1 MLALPSGV
9 LEQDLGP
16 GIGRAGVLMSG
27 RDVSEKGLSQPMP
40 EPALSRLVLIDG
52 SGYIFRAFFALPP
65 LTNPNGVPVGAVFGF
80 CNMLFRLVQD
90 MPGEQMLVVFDKGK
104 ASFRDAIYDGYKAN
118 RLEPPDDLQPQFP
131 LVREATEAFGLTVI
145 ELESYEADD
154 IIATYAREARA
165 AGREVIVVSSDK
177 DLMQLIRQGV
187 QMYDPMKQKAI
198 DRAEVIA
205 RFGVGPELVRD
216 VLALA
221 GDTSDNVPGVPGIGV
236 KTAAQLLQEFGDL
249 EGLLANAATIRQP
262 KRRENLLE
270 HAEQAR
276 ISQRLVTLC
285 DRVPALPA
293 LDQIQDG
300 GIDYP
305 RLLEFARA
313 HGFRSLAQRVE
324 PLAHS
329 HALAPAADKAPA
341 RAAEYATITDFERLE
356 SWLERASARGIV
368 ALSCTTTSPNVARA
382 ELVGVSLAVGE
393 SEAGYVPLAHRD
405 DFGTLAGGQLP
416 RGEVLERLRRVLDD
430 PAVLK
435 VGHNL
440 KFDQSV
446 LARHGLEIAPYD
458 DTMLLS
464 YVLDG
469 ASHGHGLEELAK
481 LHLDHAITTFEAVCG
496 SGRKRIPFEKV
507 PLEQAAAYAAGCA
520 DVALRLHGM
529 LKLAL
534 ARERRTRV
542 YETIERPL
550 VAVVAAMERRGI
562 KVDPPLLRQLSADFS
577 ARMAELEAEAYRL
590 AGRAF
595 NLGSPKQLGEILFD
609 EQGMESGRKTRTGSH
624 GTAAGILEGLAAQG
638 NELPRIVLDWRQL
651 QKLTGTYTDALI
663 QEIAP
668 DGRVHTSYAMAATST
683 GRLSSNDPNLQN
695 IPIRTEEGRKI
706 RRAFIAEEGHL
717 LLSADYSQIE
727 LRVLAHMAGIAA
739 LKEAFAKD
747 VDVHAVTASQMFGV
761 PIEGMDPLLRRN
773 AKMINYGIIYGIGA
787 FGLAQRLGIEFDVAK
802 RYIEAYFERYP
813 GIRDYM
819 EQAKDEARAHGY
831 VTTLFGRKCATPEIR
846 SGNPSRRG
854 YAERA
859 AINAPIQGSAADI
872 MKRAMIRA
880 DRALAHS
887 NLGARML
894 LQVHDELVFE
904 VPEDEIEPAADLI
917 RYVMAHAAH
926 LEVPLVVEVGWGPN
940 WDAAH

>member
-1 MLALPSGV
+1 MKSPAEVVRLGSANWRPIARVPMLAATTAIEPS
-9 LEQDLGP
+9 
-16 GIGRAGVLMSG
+16 
-27 RDVSEKGLSQPMP
+27 MP
-40 EPALSRLVLIDG
+40 EPAAPRLVLVDG

-65 LTNPNGVPVGAVFGF
+65 LTDPNGVPVGAVFGF

-90 MPGEQMLVVFDKGK
+90 MPGDQLLVVFDKGK
-104 ASFRDAIYDGYKAN
+104 ASFRDAIYADYKAN
-118 RLEPPDDLQPQFP
+118 RQEPPDDLVPQFP
-131 LVREATEAFGLTVI
+131 LVRGAAEAVGLPVI
-145 ELESYEADD
+145 ELDGYEADD
-154 IIATYAREARA
+154 IIATYAREARE
-165 AGREVIVVSSDK
+165 AGREVIIVSSDK

-187 QMYDPMKQKAI
+187 QMYDPMKQKPI
-198 DRAEVIA
+198 DREQVIE

-249 EGLLANAATIRQP
+249 EGLLAKAATIKQP

-276 ISQRLVTLC
+276 VSQRLVTLC
-285 DRVPALPA
+285 DTVPSLAPLEQMHARA
-293 LDQIQDG
+293 LDYRG
-300 GIDYP
+300 
-305 RLLEFARA
+305 LLEFARR

-324 PLAHS
+324 PLADR
-329 HALAPAADKAPA
+329 HAKAPA
-341 RAAEYATITDFERLE
+341 PAVEESARPAEYATVNEFAVLDA
-356 SWLERASARGIV
+356 WLDRATARGIL
-368 ALSCTTTSPNVARA
+368 AFDCTTTSPNVARA
-382 ELVGVSLAVGE
+382 ELVGVSLAID
-393 SEAGYVPLAHRD
+393 AGKACYVPLAHRD
-405 DFGTLAGGQLP
+405 DFGTLAAGQLP
-416 RGEVLERLRRVLDD
+416 RGEVLERLRPLLED

-440 KFDQSV
+440 KYDQSV
-446 LARHGLEIAPYD
+446 LARYGLEVTPYD

-469 ASHGHGLEELAK
+469 AGHGHGLEELAE
-481 LHLDHAITTFEAVCG
+481 LHLEHTMMAYDAVCG
-496 SGRKRIPFEKV
+496 SGRKQIPFDKV
-507 PLEQAAAYAAGCA
+507 PAEQAAAYAAGCA
-520 DVALRLHGM
+520 DVALRLHGA

-550 VAVVAAMERRGI
+550 VAVLAAMERRGI
-562 KVDPPLLRQLSADFS
+562 KVDPAMLRQLSADFS
-577 ARMAELEAEAYRL
+577 ARMAELETKAHRL
-590 AGRAF
+590 AGRVF

-609 EQGMESGRKTRTGSH
+609 EQGLESGRKTRTGSH

-638 NELPRIVLDWRQL
+638 HDLPKTVLDWRQL

-663 QEIAP
+663 QEIGP

-706 RRAFIAEEGHL
+706 RRAFIADAGYL

-747 VDVHAVTASQMFGV
+747 VDVHAVTAAQMFGV

-802 RYIEAYFERYP
+802 LYIEAYFEQYP

-819 EQAKDEARAHGY
+819 ERAKDEARTHGY
-831 VTTLFGRKCATPEIR
+831 VTTLFGRMCATPEIR

-859 AINAPIQGSAADI
+859 AINAPIQGTAADI

-880 DRALAHS
+880 ERALCLS

-904 VPEDEIEPAADLI
+904 VPEDEVEPTADLI
-917 RYVMAHAAH
+917 RDVMMHAAH
-926 LEVPLVVEVGWGPN
+926 LDVPLVVDLGWGPN

>member
-1 MLALPSGV
+1 
-9 LEQDLGP
+9 
-16 GIGRAGVLMSG
+16 
-27 RDVSEKGLSQPMP
+27 
-40 EPALSRLVLIDG
+40 
-52 SGYIFRAFFALPP
+52 
-65 LTNPNGVPVGAVFGF
+65 
-80 CNMLFRLVQD
+80 
-90 MPGEQMLVVFDKGK
+90 
-104 ASFRDAIYDGYKAN
+104 
-118 RLEPPDDLQPQFP
+118 
-131 LVREATEAFGLTVI
+131 
-145 ELESYEADD
+145 
-154 IIATYAREARA
+154 
-165 AGREVIVVSSDK
+165 
-177 DLMQLIRQGV
+177 V

-198 DRAEVIA
+198 DRDEVIA

-236 KTAAQLLQEFGDL
+236 KTAAQLLLEYGDL
-249 EGLLANAATIRQP
+249 EGLLAKAAMIRQP

-285 DRVPALPA
+285 DEVPSLAPLDRLHDGA
-293 LDQIQDG
+293 LD
-300 GIDYP
+300 Y
-305 RLLEFARA
+305 RSFLEFARR

-324 PLAHS
+324 PLAES
-329 HALAPAADKAPA
+329 QIKAPA
-341 RAAEYATITDFERLE
+341 PGAEEPARVVEYATVHDLATLDA
-356 SWLERASARGIV
+356 WLDRASAKGV
-368 ALSCTTTSPNVARA
+368 LAFDCTTTSATVARA
-382 ELVGVSLAVGE
+382 ELIGISLATGE
-393 SEAGYVPLAHRD
+393 GEACYVPLAHKD
-405 DFGTLAGGQLP
+405 DFGTLAAGQPP
-416 RGEVLERLRRVLDD
+416 REEVLERLRTVLED

-435 VGHNL
+435 VGHHL

-446 LARHGLEIAPYD
+446 LARYGVAVAPYD
-458 DTMLLS
+458 DVMLLS
-464 YVLDG
+464 YVIDG
-469 ASHGHGLEELAK
+469 AGHGHGLDELAA
-481 LHLDHAITTFEAVCG
+481 LHLDHTMMPYEAVCG
-496 SGRKRIPFEKV
+496 SGRKRIPFDRV
-507 PLEQAAAYAAGCA
+507 PVEQAAAYAAGCA
-520 DVALRLHGM
+520 DMALRLHRV
-529 LKLAL
+529 LKTAL

-550 VAVVAAMERRGI
+550 VAVVAAMEQRGI
-562 KVDPPLLRQLSADFS
+562 RVDPAMLRQLSSDFT
-577 ARMAELEAEAYRL
+577 ARMAELEAAAHRL

-609 EQGMESGRKTRTGSH
+609 EQGLESGRKTRTGSH

-638 NELPRIVLDWRQL
+638 HELPRTVLDWRQL

-706 RRAFIAEEGHL
+706 RRAFIAEAGRL

-739 LKEAFAKD
+739 LKDAFAKD

-802 RYIEAYFERYP
+802 RYIETYFEQYP

-819 EQAKDEARAHGY
+819 ERAKDEARAHGY
-831 VTTLFGRKCATPEIR
+831 VTTLFGRMCATPEIR

-859 AINAPIQGSAADI
+859 AINAPIQGTAADI
-872 MKRAMIRA
+872 MKRAMIRT
-880 DRALAHS
+880 DRALCQS

-904 VPEDEIEPAADLI
+904 VPEPEVEPTADLI
-917 RYVMAHAAH
+917 REVMAGAAH
-926 LEVPLVVEVGWGPN
+926 LDVPLVVDVGWAPN

>member
-1 MLALPSGV
+1 
-9 LEQDLGP
+9 
-16 GIGRAGVLMSG
+16 MSEG
-27 RDVSEKGLSQPMP
+27 QSP
-40 EPALSRLVLIDG
+40 RLLLIDG

-65 LTNPNGVPVGAVFGF
+65 LTDPNGVPVGAVFGF

-90 MPGEQMLVVFDKGK
+90 MPGDQLLVVFDKGK
-104 ASFRDAIYDGYKAN
+104 ASFRDAIYADYKAN
-118 RLEPPDDLQPQFP
+118 REEPPDDLVPQFP
-131 LVREATEAFGLTVI
+131 LVRQAAEALGLPVI
-145 ELESYEADD
+145 ELDGYEADD

-165 AGREVIVVSSDK
+165 AGREVIIVSSDK

-187 QMYDPMKQKAI
+187 QMYDPMKQKPI
-198 DRAEVIA
+198 DRDEVIA

-276 ISQRLVTLC
+276 VSQRLVTLC
-285 DRVPALPA
+285 DTVPSLTPLEKMHARA
-293 LDQIQDG
+293 LDYRG
-300 GIDYP
+300 
-305 RLLEFARA
+305 LLEFARK

-324 PLAHS
+324 PLAER
-329 HALAPAADKAPA
+329 HAKAPA
-341 RAAEYATITDFERLE
+341 PSVQEPARPAEYATVRDFAVFDA
-356 SWLERASARGIV
+356 WLDRAIARGIL
-368 ALSCTTTSPNVARA
+368 ALDCTTTSVNVARA
-382 ELVGVSLAVGE
+382 ELVGLSLAVEDGE
-393 SEAGYVPLAHRD
+393 ACYVPLAHRD
-405 DFGTLAGGQLP
+405 DFGTLAAGQLP
-416 RGEVLERLRRVLDD
+416 RGEVLERLRRVLED
-430 PAVLK
+430 PVVLK

-440 KFDQSV
+440 KYDLSV
-446 LARHGLEIAPYD
+446 LARYELELTPYD
-458 DTMLLS
+458 DVMLLS

-469 ASHGHGLEELAK
+469 ASHGHGLEELAE
-481 LHLDHAITTFEAVCG
+481 LHLEHAMMAYEAVCG
-496 SGRKRIPFEKV
+496 SGRKQIPFAKV

-520 DVALRLHGM
+520 DVALRLHGV

-550 VAVVAAMERRGI
+550 VAVLAAMERRGI
-562 KVDPPLLRQLSADFS
+562 KVDPAMLRQLSADFS
-577 ARMAELEAEAYRL
+577 ARMAELEAKAYRL

-609 EQGMESGRKTRTGSH
+609 EQGLESGRKTRTGSH

-638 NELPRIVLDWRQL
+638 HELPKTVLDWRQL

-706 RRAFIAEEGHL
+706 RRAFVAEAGHL

-787 FGLAQRLGIEFDVAK
+787 FGLAQRLGIEFDDAR
-802 RYIEAYFERYP
+802 RYIEAYFEQYP

-819 EQAKDEARAHGY
+819 ARAKDEARTHGY
-831 VTTLFGRKCATPEIR
+831 VTTLFGRVCATPEIR
-846 SGNPSRRG
+846 SGNPARRG

-880 DRALAHS
+880 ARALSLS
-887 NLGARML
+887 NLGAKML

-904 VPEDEIEPAADLI
+904 VPEDEVEPTADLI
-917 RYVMAHAAH
+917 RDVMMRAAH
-926 LEVPLVVEVGWGPN
+926 LDVPLVVDLGWGPD

>member
-1 MLALPSGV
+1 MLATTTAIEPS
-9 LEQDLGP
+9 
-16 GIGRAGVLMSG
+16 
-27 RDVSEKGLSQPMP
+27 MP
-40 EPALSRLVLIDG
+40 EPDKARLVLVDG

-65 LTNPNGVPVGAVFGF
+65 LTDPNGVPVGAVFGF

-104 ASFRDAIYDGYKAN
+104 ASFRDAIYDAYKAN
-118 RLEPPDDLQPQFP
+118 RLEPPDDLKPQFP
-131 LVREATEAFGLTVI
+131 LVRAAAQALGLPVI
-145 ELESYEADD
+145 ELDDYEADD
-154 IIATYAREARA
+154 IIATYAREARE
-165 AGREVIVVSSDK
+165 AGREVIIVSSDK

-187 QMYDPMKQKAI
+187 QMYDPMKQKPI
-198 DRAEVIA
+198 DRDEVIA

-249 EGLLANAATIRQP
+249 EGLLAKAATIKQP

-285 DRVPALPA
+285 DTVPSLTPLEQMQARALNYS
-293 LDQIQDG
+293 G
-300 GIDYP
+300 
-305 RLLEFARA
+305 LLEFARE

-324 PLAHS
+324 PLAAS
-329 HALAPAADKAPA
+329 RAAAPAPGVEAAAHP
-341 RAAEYATITDFERLE
+341 AEYATVQEFAALDA
-356 SWLERASARGIV
+356 WLDRAAARGIF
-368 ALSCTTTSPNVARA
+368 ALDCTTTSANVARA
-382 ELVGVSLAVGE
+382 ELVGLSLAAGE
-393 SEAGYVPLAHRD
+393 GEACYVPLAHRD
-405 DFGTLAGGQLP
+405 DFGTLAAGQLP
-416 RGEVLERLRRVLDD
+416 RGEVLERLRPLLAD

-440 KFDQSV
+440 KYDQSV
-446 LARHGLEIAPYD
+446 LARYGLEVRPYD
-458 DTMLLS
+458 DTVLLS

-469 ASHGHGLEELAK
+469 ASHGHGLEELAE
-481 LHLDHAITTFEAVCG
+481 LHLDHAMMAYEAVCG
-496 SGRKRIPFEKV
+496 SGRKQIPFEKV

-520 DVALRLHGM
+520 DVALRLHGV

-550 VAVVAAMERRGI
+550 VAVLAAMERRGI
-562 KVDPPLLRQLSADFS
+562 KVDPAMLRQLSADFG
-577 ARMAELEAEAYRL
+577 ARMAELEVEAYRL
-590 AGRAF
+590 AGRPF

-609 EQGMESGRKTRTGSH
+609 EQGLESGRKTRTGSH

-638 NELPRIVLDWRQL
+638 HELPKTVLDWRQL

-695 IPIRTEEGRKI
+695 IPIRTEEGRRI
-706 RRAFIAEEGHL
+706 RRAFVAEPGHL

-761 PIEGMDPLLRRN
+761 PLEGMDPLLRRN

-787 FGLAQRLGIEFDVAK
+787 FGLAQRLGIEFDAAR
-802 RYIEAYFERYP
+802 RYIEAYFEQYP

-819 EQAKDEARAHGY
+819 ERAKDEARAHGY

-880 DRALAHS
+880 DRALSLS

-904 VPEDEIEPAADLI
+904 VPEDEVEPTADLI
-917 RYVMAHAAH
+917 RDVMMHAAH
-926 LEVPLVVEVGWGPN
+926 LDVPLVVDLGWGPN

>member
-1 MLALPSGV
+1 MSARDPS
-9 LEQDLGP
+9 Q
-16 GIGRAGVLMSG
+16 
-27 RDVSEKGLSQPMP
+27 KGLSQAMP
-40 EPALSRLVLIDG
+40 DPARSRLVLIDG
-52 SGYIFRAFFALPP
+52 SGYIFRAYFALPP
-65 LTNPNGVPVGAVFGF
+65 LTDPGGVPVGAVFGF

-118 RLEPPDDLQPQFP
+118 RLEPPDDLQPQFA
-131 LVREATEAFGLTVI
+131 LVREATVAFGLPVI
-145 ELESYEADD
+145 ELEGYEADD
-154 IIATYAREARA
+154 IIATYARAARA
-165 AGREVIVVSSDK
+165 AGREVIIVSSDK

-187 QMYDPMKQKAI
+187 QMYDPMKQKPI

-205 RFGVGPELVRD
+205 RFGVGPEQVRD

-249 EGLLANAATIRQP
+249 EGLLANAATIKQP

-285 DRVPALPA
+285 DEVPALPP
-293 LDQIQDG
+293 LDQIEDG

-329 HALAPAADKAPA
+329 HARAPAAEKAPA
-341 RAAEYATITDFERLE
+341 RAAEYATLTDLERLD
-356 SWLERASARGIV
+356 SWLERAIARGIL

-393 SEAGYVPLAHRD
+393 AEAGYVPLAHRD
-405 DFGTLAGGQLP
+405 DFGTLAAGQLP
-416 RGEVLERLRRVLDD
+416 RGEVLERLRPLLED

-446 LARHGLEIAPYD
+446 LARHGLEIRPYD

-469 ASHGHGLEELAK
+469 ASHGHGLDELAK
-481 LHLDHAITTFEAVCG
+481 LHLDHEMMTFEAVCG

-520 DVALRLHGM
+520 DVALRLHGV

-550 VAVVAAMERRGI
+550 VAVVAAMERHGI
-562 KVDPPLLRQLSADFS
+562 KVDPPMLRELSADFS

-638 NELPRIVLDWRQL
+638 HELPRIVLDWRQL

-706 RRAFIAEEGHL
+706 RRAFIADAGHL

-761 PIEGMDPLLRRN
+761 PIAGMDPLLRRN

-787 FGLAQRLGIEFDVAK
+787 FGLAQRLGIEFEDAR

-819 EQAKDEARAHGY
+819 ERAKDEARAHGY
-831 VTTLFGRKCATPEIR
+831 VTTLFGRKCATPEIN

-880 DRALAHS
+880 DRALANS

-904 VPEDEIEPAADLI
+904 VPEDEIEPTADLI
-917 RYVMAHAAH
+917 REVMAGAAH
-926 LEVPLVVEVGWGPN
+926 LDVPLVVEVGSGPN

>member
-1 MLALPSGV
+1 MLAQTTAIES
-9 LEQDLGP
+9 
-16 GIGRAGVLMSG
+16 A
-27 RDVSEKGLSQPMP
+27 MP
-40 EPALSRLVLIDG
+40 EPARPRLVLIDG

-104 ASFRDAIYDGYKAN
+104 ASFRDAIYADYKAN
-118 RLEPPDDLQPQFP
+118 RQEPPDDLMPQFP
-131 LVREATEAFGLTVI
+131 LVREAALAVGLPVI
-145 ELESYEADD
+145 ELDGYEADD

-165 AGREVIVVSSDK
+165 AGREVIIVSSDK

-187 QMYDPMKQKAI
+187 QMYDPMKQKPI
-198 DRAEVIA
+198 DREQVIE

-249 EGLLANAATIRQP
+249 EGLLAQAATIKQP

-276 ISQRLVTLC
+276 VSQRLVTLC
-285 DRVPALPA
+285 DTVPSLAPLEEIHARA
-293 LDQIQDG
+293 LDYAG
-300 GIDYP
+300 
-305 RLLEFARA
+305 LLEFARR

-324 PLAHS
+324 PLAERY
-329 HALAPAADKAPA
+329 AKAPA
-341 RAAEYATITDFERLE
+341 PERDAAAPAAEYATVRDFAVLDA
-356 SWLERASARGIV
+356 WLDRAIARGI
-368 ALSCTTTSPNVARA
+368 LTLDCTTTSANLARA
-382 ELVGVSLAVGE
+382 ELVGLSLAVGE
-393 SEAGYVPLAHRD
+393 GEACYVPLAHRD
-405 DFGTLAGGQLP
+405 DFGTLAAGQLP
-416 RGEVLERLRRVLDD
+416 RGEVLERLRPVLED

-435 VGHNL
+435 VGHSL
-440 KFDQSV
+440 KYDLSV
-446 LARHGLEIAPYD
+446 LARYGLEVRPYD
-458 DTMLLS
+458 DVMLLS

-469 ASHGHGLEELAK
+469 AGHAHGLEELAE
-481 LHLDHAITTFEAVCG
+481 LHLDHAMMAYESVCG
-496 SGRKRIPFEKV
+496 SGRKQIPFEKV
-507 PLEQAAAYAAGCA
+507 PVEQAAAYAAGCA
-520 DVALRLHGM
+520 DAALRLHGV
-529 LKLAL
+529 LRLAL

-550 VAVVAAMERRGI
+550 VAVLAAMERRGI
-562 KVDPPLLRQLSADFS
+562 KVDPAMLRQLSADFG
-577 ARMAELEAEAYRL
+577 ARMAELEAKAQRL
-590 AGRAF
+590 AGRTF

-609 EQGMESGRKTRTGSH
+609 EQGLESGRKTRTGSH

-638 NELPRIVLDWRQL
+638 HELPKTVLDWRQL

-663 QEIAP
+663 QEIGP

-695 IPIRTEEGRKI
+695 IPIRSEEGRKI
-706 RRAFIAEEGHL
+706 RRAFVAEAGHL

-739 LKEAFAKD
+739 LKEAFARD
-747 VDVHAVTASQMFGV
+747 VDVHAVTAAQMFNV

-802 RYIEAYFERYP
+802 RYIEAYFEQYP

-819 EQAKDEARAHGY
+819 ERAKDEARTHGY
-831 VTTLFGRKCATPEIR
+831 VTTLFGRICATPEIR

-859 AINAPIQGSAADI
+859 AINAPIQGTAADI

-880 DRALAHS
+880 HRALSLS

-904 VPEDEIEPAADLI
+904 VPEDEVEPTVDLI
-917 RYVMAHAAH
+917 RDVMMRAAH
-926 LEVPLVVEVGWGPN
+926 LDVPLVVEIGWGQN